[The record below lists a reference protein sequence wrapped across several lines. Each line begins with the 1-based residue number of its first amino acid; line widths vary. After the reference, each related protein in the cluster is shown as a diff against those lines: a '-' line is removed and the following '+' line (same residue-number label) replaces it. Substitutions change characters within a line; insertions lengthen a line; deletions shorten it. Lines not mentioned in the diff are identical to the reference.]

1 MRWELGGG
9 MRVWRYS
16 FPIVPSRWLPPLPAS
31 HPLSLQCTLLGFS
44 VFSTPHSPSVHVNWE
59 GGSDPL
65 CLVPKQYFF
74 TLDSNPHTSIPAWQP
89 KHCSRWSLSLLLC
102 KSISDLSSHTW
113 QSTQQEYMPNTCL
126 LKEYTQQTLICST
139 NISWEHSSKWWRFKE
154 ESEMVCCRGSTKSA
168 SRDLGLCPIQK
179 DWNTHSWV

>member
-1 MRWELGGG
+1 MRWELGDEMG
-9 MRVWRYS
+9 VWRYS
-16 FPIVPSRWLPPLPAS
+16 FPIVPSRRLLPLPTS

-44 VFSTPHSPSVHVNWE
+44 VFSTPHSPSAHFNWE

-89 KHCSRWSLSLLLC
+89 KHCSRWSLSLLLY

-113 QSTQQEYMPNTCL
+113 QEYSAGVHAQYMFV
-126 LKEYTQQTLICST
+126 ERIHST
-139 NISWEHSSKWWRFKE
+139 NINLFYKHFLRALFKVTKIQRAIWK
-154 ESEMVCCRGSTKSA
+154 VCCRGSTNSA
-168 SRDLGLCPIQK
+168 SRDVGLCPIRK
-179 DWNTHSWV
+179 DRDTHSWA